1 MATPAFLPGE
11 FHRQRSLES
20 YSSQGFKESDMTE
33 RLMLIAD
40 NVLITAVQQSDSVIH
55 LYIYIIDI
63 YIFFSIMI
71 YHRILNTVL
80 CVLQ

>member
-20 YSSQGFKESDMTE
+20 YSSQDCKESDMTE

>member
-1 MATPAFLPGE
+1 
-11 FHRQRSLES
+11 
-20 YSSQGFKESDMTE
+20 MTE